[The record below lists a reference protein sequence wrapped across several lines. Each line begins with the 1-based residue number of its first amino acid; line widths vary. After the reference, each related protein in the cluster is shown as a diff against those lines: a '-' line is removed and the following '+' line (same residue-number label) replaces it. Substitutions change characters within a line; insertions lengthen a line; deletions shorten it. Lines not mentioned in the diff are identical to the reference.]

1 MAKKSM
7 EALVIASKA
16 KGVLKKA
23 SCNTAGDASRAK
35 RTDKRGS
42 VASALSLTPSS
53 ATRTRPGA
61 LHPAAQGIEQAP
73 GLQCRAA

>member
-53 ATRTRPGA
+53 ATRTRLGGA
-61 LHPAAQGIEQAP
+61 TPRHAGD
-73 GLQCRAA
+73 